1 MFIRIWFRSL
11 IVTGIFIATG
21 MTVSAQA
28 EMVTFAFEGNLS
40 QVDAPLASTWN
51 LGQAFSGTYTFDSN
65 AGNHGAP
72 GAGSYLR
79 APQDFH
85 ATIGTAELI
94 RGIPAGIGG
103 LGSIII
109 NQSGI
114 PPGGDPALDVDSYR
128 VRIITGGP
136 PVSGFSPLFF
146 RLDLIDSTGSALSNN
161 SLTSVPPILSAFQE
175 RTATFTFNHFDPVT
189 GDISLASA
197 SGQVTGLTPVPLPAA
212 AVFFGTGLLGLAGHR
227 GVKRWGQSGRHLFSH
242 KPA

>member
-1 MFIRIWFRSL
+1 MFMRIWLSAL
-11 IVTGIFIATG
+11 IVTGISIATG

-65 AGNHGAP
+65 AANVGAP

-109 NQSGI
+109 NKSGI
-114 PPGGDPALDVDSYR
+114 PPGGEPALDVDSYR
-128 VRIITGGP
+128 VRITTDGS
-136 PVSGFSPLFF
+136 PVSGFVPFLFK
-146 RLDLIDSTGSALSNN
+146 LDLIDSTGSALIDN

-175 RTATFTFNHFDPVT
+175 RTATFSFNRFDPVT
-189 GDISLASA
+189 GEVGFA
-197 SGQVTGLTPVPLPAA
+197 SGSGHVTGLTPVPLPAA
-212 AVFFGTGLLGLAGHR
+212 AVFFGTGVLGLASYL
-227 GVKRWGQSGRHLFSH
+227 GVKGWMRPRYHLFLH
-242 KPA
+242 KAA